1 MALHEHFALDVHD
14 LLQED
19 PGHWD
24 RMIAA
29 DLAAERKD
37 LLGEE
42 PCGIPEIRRFLA
54 VKGLRALKAYLQEAV
69 AGKTGEAAVRAVIHG
84 MRDFA
89 HLRPG
94 ISAATFRSAMTDSPE
109 WRRAAADLADW
120 LATLLADI
128 GLTASSGQD
137 ALRLIRAFVR
147 GFVIHE
153 MQGSFIDNADLDDSF
168 AFGVEILLRGLKG
181 GEIATTPRSDS
192 RRGSDAAGNA

>member
-1 MALHEHFALDVHD
+1 MTLHEHFAFDVQD

-29 DLAAERKD
+29 DLATEVKQ

-54 VKGLRALKAYLQEAV
+54 VKGFRALKAYLQEAA
-69 AGKTGEAAVRAVIHG
+69 AGKSGEAAVRAVIHG

-94 ISAATFRSAMTDSPE
+94 ISAATFRNAMTDSPE
-109 WRRAAADLADW
+109 WRRAAADLTEW
-120 LATLLADI
+120 LGTLLAEI
-128 GLTASSGQD
+128 GLTKSSSQD
-137 ALRLIRAFVR
+137 ALRMIRAFVR

-153 MQGSFIDNADLDDSF
+153 MQGSFVDNADLDESF

-181 GEIATTPRSDS
+181 GEIATATRIGGRPQ
-192 RRGSDAAGNA
+192 

>member
-1 MALHEHFALDVHD
+1 MALHEHFALDVHA

-24 RMIAA
+24 RLIAS
-29 DLAAERKD
+29 DLATELKE

-54 VKGLRALKAYLQEAV
+54 VKGFRALLAHLQQAA
-69 AGKTGEAAVRAVIHG
+69 AGKTGESAVRAVIHG

-94 ISAATFRSAMTDSPE
+94 ISAATFRNAMTDSPE
-109 WRRAAADLADW
+109 WRQAAADLTDW
-120 LATLLADI
+120 LSGVLAGI
-128 GLTASSGQD
+128 GLTEPSSQE

-153 MQGSFIDNADLDDSF
+153 MQGSFLDNADLDDSF
-168 AFGVEILLRGLKG
+168 AFGVEALLRGLKG
-181 GEIATTPRSDS
+181 AEAATPTRIGSHRRSS
-192 RRGSDAAGNA
+192 PPGNA